1 MAADLDNVVSVDGED
16 LKDGFGR
23 RKRCSLGMPGDA
35 DVHHDCVSVDLYAL
49 ECRSGHSR
57 LGIDVDSRFYACNMT
72 GVRAVRRGTGAILLA
87 IAASLA
93 ACSTGSPNS
102 ALGADHGR
110 TAASRYLAI
119 ATAGNERLE
128 TDIDGLSGHDR
139 DRLSASAGD
148 LRDASATERFFDRRL
163 LMIAFA
169 PAIKRTARHLYA
181 VNQSRAEL
189 TAQAATS
196 RSLGELRMYEAQI
209 MAANADVETQVR
221 LIRVELDL
229 PPPMTS

>member
-1 MAADLDNVVSVDGED
+1 VADGED
-16 LKDGFGR
+16 LKDGFGGR
-23 RKRCSLGMPGDA
+23 GPCSLGMPGDA
-35 DVHHDCVSVDLYAL
+35 DVHHDCVSRDLYAL
-49 ECRSGHSR
+49 EGRSGHCR
-57 LGIDVDSRFYACNMT
+57 LGADVDSRFYACKMA
-72 GVRAVRRGTGAILLA
+72 GVRGVRRGTGAILLM

-102 ALGADHGR
+102 ALGVRHGR
-110 TAASRYLAI
+110 TAANRYLAI

-139 DRLSASAGD
+139 DRLPASICD
-148 LRDASATERFFDRRL
+148 LRDASATERLFDRDL
-163 LMIAFA
+163 LMIAFP

-181 VNQSRAEL
+181 VNQSRAQL
-189 TAQAATS
+189 TAQAAMS
-196 RSLGELRMYEAQI
+196 RSLSELRRYEAQI
-209 MAANADVETQVR
+209 KVANADVETQVR